1 MSNAS
6 KAKLALLALVLFMT
20 GFGAASFVFVHA
32 VIYPEE
38 EE

>member
-6 KAKLALLALVLFMT
+6 RAKLALLALVFFMT
-20 GFGAASFVFVHA
+20 GFGAVSFVFVHA